1 MATKEFLNE
10 IEKILLEQK
19 AKLEEELRGVA
30 TKQGGAHPGWKTEYE
45 DVGHSDDENAAEVT
59 TYSDNLSLEKTL
71 ESAFRDVNSAL
82 ARIASGKYGDCRYCG
97 EPIDE
102 KRLRARPTSSA
113 CIKCKVERKAK
124 A

>member
-1 MATKEFLNE
+1 MATDEFLKE

-19 AKLEEELRGVA
+19 ARLEEELRGVA
-30 TKQGGAHPGWKTEYE
+30 TKQGGPHAGWSTEYE

>member
-1 MATKEFLNE
+1 MAPKEFLKE
-10 IEKILLEQK
+10 SEKVLLEQK
-19 AKLEEELRGVA
+19 IKLEEELRGVA
-30 TKQGGAHPGWKTEYE
+30 TKQGGAHATWHTEYE

-59 TYSDNLSLEKTL
+59 AYSDNLSLEKTL
-71 ESAFRDVNSAL
+71 ESALRDVNSAL

-113 CIKCKVERKAK
+113 CVKCKVEWKAK